1 MIPGIF
7 SSQGGINA
15 ERLDSFNSKLFRSQ
29 LAGTAPIFA
38 LSSGSAQF
46 QLTSK
51 IHYWF
56 MKQPY
61 SSKLIASAAAAANN
75 SATSITVDKGAVVEP
90 SSVIMNTKTN
100 EYMFVSAVSGN
111 TLTVVRG
118 FAESTA
124 AAVTQNDELLYLGT
138 AKKEGSLAPN
148 PKYRR
153 GVPRMNYSQIFRN
166 GWGTT
171 RTAAHIKFITGNKAT
186 ENKEDAVSMHA
197 QDIEMALLLGRKSLN
212 QVDGSEVLSTMDG
225 LMSIVKNNTALA
237 AAATLDSIQEWMYSN
252 FETCPEGVPNE
263 RVVMTSLNVLY
274 VLNKLIRDAGS
285 SYYPIGTATKVYGL
299 DVYALQLPGM
309 QEVKILAHP
318 LFSQTESLSK
328 SMLIYHPGLIKIG
341 YMTDAEIKDA
351 TPVGMDG
358 QANVITSELTL
369 EYADENTGGV
379 LSNIYLE

>member
-38 LSSGSAQF
+38 LSSGSVQF

-61 SSKLIASAAAAANN
+61 SSKLIASAAVTA
-75 SATSITVDKGAVVEP
+75 ATSITVDKGAVVEP
-90 SSVIMNTKTN
+90 SSVIMNPKTN

-124 AAVTQNDELLYLGT
+124 AAVNQNDELLYLGT

-171 RTAAHIKFITGNKAT
+171 RTAEYIKFITGNKAT

-225 LMSIVKNNTALA
+225 LMSIVKNNTALV

-274 VLNKLIRDAGS
+274 ILNKLIREAGS

-379 LSNIYLE
+379 LSNISLE

>member
-61 SSKLIASAAAAANN
+61 SSKLIASAAANN
-75 SATSITVDKGAVVEP
+75 TATSITVDKGAVVEP

-124 AAVTQNDELLYLGT
+124 ATVTQNDELLYLGT

-171 RTAAHIKFITGNKAT
+171 RTAEHIKFITGNKAT

-225 LMSIVKNNTALA
+225 LTSIVKNNTALV

-252 FETCPEGVPNE
+252 FETCTEGVPNE

-274 VLNKLIRDAGS
+274 ILNKLIREAGS

>member
-61 SSKLIASAAAAANN
+61 SSKLIASAAASNT
-75 SATSITVDKGAVVEP
+75 ATSITVDKGAVVEP

-171 RTAAHIKFITGNKAT
+171 RTAEYIKFITGNKAT

-225 LMSIVKNNTALA
+225 LTSIVKNNTALA

-274 VLNKLIRDAGS
+274 ILNKLIREASS

-341 YMTDAEIKDA
+341 YMIDAEIKDA

>member
-61 SSKLIASAAAAANN
+61 SSKLIASAAANN
-75 SATSITVDKGAVVEP
+75 TATSITVDKGAVVEP

-171 RTAAHIKFITGNKAT
+171 RTAEYIKFITGNKVT

-237 AAATLDSIQEWMYSN
+237 AAATLDSIQEWVYSN

-274 VLNKLIRDAGS
+274 ILNKLIREAGS

>member
-61 SSKLIASAAAAANN
+61 SSKLIASAAANDT
-75 SATSITVDKGAVVEP
+75 ATSITVDKGAVVEP

-171 RTAAHIKFITGNKAT
+171 RTAEYIKFITGNKAT

-225 LMSIVKNNTALA
+225 LMSIVKNNTALT

-274 VLNKLIRDAGS
+274 ILNKLIREAGS

>member
-7 SSQGGINA
+7 SSQGGINT

-61 SSKLIASAAAAANN
+61 SSKLIASAAANN
-75 SATSITVDKGAVVEP
+75 TATSITVDKGAVVEP

-171 RTAAHIKFITGNKAT
+171 RTAEHIKFITGNKAT

-225 LMSIVKNNTALA
+225 LTSIVKNNTALA

-274 VLNKLIRDAGS
+274 ILNKLIREAGS

>member
-61 SSKLIASAAAAANN
+61 SSKLIASAAANN
-75 SATSITVDKGAVVEP
+75 TATSITVDKGAVVEP

-111 TLTVVRG
+111 TMTVVRG

-171 RTAAHIKFITGNKAT
+171 RTAEHIKFITGNKAT

-225 LMSIVKNNTALA
+225 LTSIVKNNTALA

-274 VLNKLIRDAGS
+274 ILNKLIREAGS

>member
-38 LSSGSAQF
+38 LSSGSTQF

-61 SSKLIASAAAAANN
+61 SSKLIASAAANN
-75 SATSITVDKGAVVEP
+75 LATSITVDKGAVVEP

-171 RTAAHIKFITGNKAT
+171 RTAEYIKFITGNKAT

-274 VLNKLIRDAGS
+274 ILNKLIREAGS

>member
-61 SSKLIASAAAAANN
+61 SSKLIASAEANN
-75 SATSITVDKGAVVEP
+75 TATSITVDKGAVVEP

-171 RTAAHIKFITGNKAT
+171 RTAEHIKFITGNKAT

-225 LMSIVKNNTALA
+225 LTSIVKNNTALA

-274 VLNKLIRDAGS
+274 ILNKLIREAGS

>member
-61 SSKLIASAAAAANN
+61 SSKLIASAAANN
-75 SATSITVDKGAVVEP
+75 TATSITVDKGAVVEP

-118 FAESTA
+118 FAESPA

-171 RTAAHIKFITGNKAT
+171 RTAEHIKFITGNKAT

-225 LMSIVKNNTALA
+225 LTSIVKNNTALA

-274 VLNKLIRDAGS
+274 ILNKLIREAGS

>member
-61 SSKLIASAAAAANN
+61 SSKLIASAAANN

-171 RTAAHIKFITGNKAT
+171 RTAEYIKFITGNKAT

-274 VLNKLIRDAGS
+274 ILNKLIREAGG

>member
-61 SSKLIASAAAAANN
+61 SSKLIASAAANN

-171 RTAAHIKFITGNKAT
+171 RTAEYIKFITGNKAT

-237 AAATLDSIQEWMYSN
+237 AAATLDSIQGWMYSN

-274 VLNKLIRDAGS
+274 ILNKLIRDAGS

>member
-61 SSKLIASAAAAANN
+61 SSKLIASAAANN
-75 SATSITVDKGAVVEP
+75 TATSITVDKGAVVEP

-171 RTAAHIKFITGNKAT
+171 RTAEHIKFITGNTAT

-225 LMSIVKNNTALA
+225 LTSIVKNNTALA

-274 VLNKLIRDAGS
+274 ILNKLIREAGS

>member
-61 SSKLIASAAAAANN
+61 SSKLIASAAANTT
-75 SATSITVDKGAVVEP
+75 ATSITVDKGAVVEP

-171 RTAAHIKFITGNKAT
+171 RTAEHIKFITGNKVT

-225 LMSIVKNNTALA
+225 LTSIVKNNTALA

-274 VLNKLIRDAGS
+274 ILNKLIRGAGS

>member
-61 SSKLIASAAAAANN
+61 SSKLIASAAANN
-75 SATSITVDKGAVVEP
+75 SATSITVDKGAMVEP

-171 RTAAHIKFITGNKAT
+171 RTAEYIKFITGNKAT

-274 VLNKLIRDAGS
+274 ILNKLIREAGS

-328 SMLIYHPGLIKIG
+328 SMLIYHPGLIKTG

>member
-171 RTAAHIKFITGNKAT
+171 RTAEHIKFITGNKVT

-225 LMSIVKNNTALA
+225 LTSIVKNNTALV

-274 VLNKLIRDAGS
+274 ILNKLIREAGS

>member
-61 SSKLIASAAAAANN
+61 SSKLIASAAADD

-124 AAVTQNDELLYLGT
+124 AAVTKNDELLYLGT

-171 RTAAHIKFITGNKAT
+171 RTAEHIKFITGNKAT

-225 LMSIVKNNTALA
+225 LTSIVKNNTALA
-237 AAATLDSIQEWMYSN
+237 APATLDSIQEWMYSN

-274 VLNKLIRDAGS
+274 ILNKLIREAGS

-379 LSNIYLE
+379 LSNIFLA

>member
-61 SSKLIASAAAAANN
+61 SSKLIASAEAND

-90 SSVIMNTKTN
+90 SSVIMNTRTN

-124 AAVTQNDELLYLGT
+124 ATVTQNDELLYLGT

-171 RTAAHIKFITGNKAT
+171 RTAEHIKFITGNKVT

-225 LMSIVKNNTALA
+225 LTSIVKNNTALVKV
-237 AAATLDSIQEWMYSN
+237 ATLDSIQEWMYSN

-274 VLNKLIRDAGS
+274 ILNKLIREAGS

-379 LSNIYLE
+379 LSNISLA

>member
-61 SSKLIASAAAAANN
+61 SSKLIASAAANN

-171 RTAAHIKFITGNKAT
+171 RTAEYIKFITGNKAT

-225 LMSIVKNNTALA
+225 LMSIVKNNTALV

-252 FETCPEGVPNE
+252 FGTCPEGVPNE

-274 VLNKLIRDAGS
+274 ILNKLIREAGS

-379 LSNIYLE
+379 LSNVYLE

>member
-61 SSKLIASAAAAANN
+61 SSKLIASAAANN

-171 RTAAHIKFITGNKAT
+171 RTAEHIKFITGNKVT

-225 LMSIVKNNTALA
+225 LTSIVKNNTALV

-274 VLNKLIRDAGS
+274 ILNKLIREAGS

-379 LSNIYLE
+379 LSNIYLA

>member
-7 SSQGGINA
+7 SSQGGINT

-61 SSKLIASAAAAANN
+61 SSKLIVSATASNT
-75 SATSITVDKGAVVEP
+75 ATSITVDKGAVVEP

-171 RTAAHIKFITGNKAT
+171 RTAEHIKFITGNKAT

-225 LMSIVKNNTALA
+225 LTSIVKNNSGLV

-274 VLNKLIRDAGS
+274 ILNKLIREAGS

>member
-38 LSSGSAQF
+38 LSSGSVQF

-61 SSKLIASAAAAANN
+61 SSKLIASAAANN
-75 SATSITVDKGAVVEP
+75 TATSITVDKGAVVEP

-171 RTAAHIKFITGNKAT
+171 RTAEYIKFITGNKVT

-225 LMSIVKNNTALA
+225 LMSIVKNNTALV

-274 VLNKLIRDAGS
+274 ILNKLIREAGG

-328 SMLIYHPGLIKIG
+328 SMLVYHPGLIKIG

>member
-61 SSKLIASAAAAANN
+61 SSKLIASAGANN

-124 AAVTQNDELLYLGT
+124 AAVTQKDELLYLGT

-171 RTAAHIKFITGNKAT
+171 RTAEYIKFITGNKAT

-274 VLNKLIRDAGS
+274 ILNKLIREAGS

>member
-61 SSKLIASAAAAANN
+61 SSKLIASAADN

-171 RTAAHIKFITGNKAT
+171 RTAEYIKFITGNKAT

-237 AAATLDSIQEWMYSN
+237 DAATLDSIQEWMYSN

-274 VLNKLIRDAGS
+274 ILNKLIREAGS

-379 LSNIYLE
+379 LSDIYLE

>member
-38 LSSGSAQF
+38 LSSGSTQF

-61 SSKLIASAAAAANN
+61 SSKLIASATAN
-75 SATSITVDKGAVVEP
+75 SAETSITVDKGAVVEP

-118 FAESTA
+118 FAESAVVT
-124 AAVTQNDELLYLGT
+124 VTQNDELLYLGT

-171 RTAAHIKFITGNKAT
+171 RTAEHIKFITGNKAT

-225 LMSIVKNNTALA
+225 LTSIVKNNTALA

-274 VLNKLIRDAGS
+274 ILNKLIREAGN

>member
-61 SSKLIASAAAAANN
+61 SSKLIASAAANN
-75 SATSITVDKGAVVEP
+75 TATSITVDKGAVVEP

-124 AAVTQNDELLYLGT
+124 AAVTKNDELLYLGT

-171 RTAAHIKFITGNKAT
+171 RTAEHIKFITGNKAT

-225 LMSIVKNNTALA
+225 LTSIVKNNTALA
-237 AAATLDSIQEWMYSN
+237 AAATLDLIQEWMYSN

-274 VLNKLIRDAGS
+274 ILNKLIREAGS

>member
-29 LAGTAPIFA
+29 LAGTAPIFS
-38 LSSGSAQF
+38 LSSGAAQF

-61 SSKLIASAAAAANN
+61 SSKLIASAAANN

-171 RTAAHIKFITGNKAT
+171 RTAEHIKFITGNKAT

-274 VLNKLIRDAGS
+274 ILNKLIREAGS

-341 YMTDAEIKDA
+341 YMIDAEIKDA

>member
-61 SSKLIASAAAAANN
+61 SSKLIASAAANN
-75 SATSITVDKGAVVEP
+75 TATSITVDKGAVVEP

-118 FAESTA
+118 FAESTVA
-124 AAVTQNDELLYLGT
+124 TVTQNDELLYLGT

-171 RTAAHIKFITGNKAT
+171 RTAEHIKFITGNKAT

-225 LMSIVKNNTALA
+225 LTSIVKNNTALA

-274 VLNKLIRDAGS
+274 ILNKLIREAGS

-379 LSNIYLE
+379 LSNIHLE

>member
-61 SSKLIASAAAAANN
+61 SSKLIASAAANN
-75 SATSITVDKGAVVEP
+75 TATSITVDKGAVVEP

-171 RTAAHIKFITGNKAT
+171 RTAEHIKFITGNKVT

-225 LMSIVKNNTALA
+225 LTSIVKNNTALA
-237 AAATLDSIQEWMYSN
+237 ASATLDAIQEWMYSN

-274 VLNKLIRDAGS
+274 ILNKLIREAGS

-379 LSNIYLE
+379 LSNIYLA

>member
-29 LAGTAPIFA
+29 LAGTAPIFS

-61 SSKLIASAAAAANN
+61 SSKLIASAAANN

-124 AAVTQNDELLYLGT
+124 AVVTQNDELLYLGT

-171 RTAAHIKFITGNKAT
+171 RTAEHIKFITGNKAT

-225 LMSIVKNNTALA
+225 LTSIVKNNTALA

-274 VLNKLIRDAGS
+274 ILNKLIREAGS

>member
-61 SSKLIASAAAAANN
+61 SSKLIASASANN
-75 SATSITVDKGAVVEP
+75 TATSITVDKGAVVEP

-171 RTAAHIKFITGNKAT
+171 RTAEYIKFITGNKAT

-274 VLNKLIRDAGS
+274 ILNKLIREAGS

>member
-61 SSKLIASAAAAANN
+61 SSKLIASAAANN
-75 SATSITVDKGAVVEP
+75 TATSITVDKGAVVEP

-171 RTAAHIKFITGNKAT
+171 RTAEHIKFITGNKAT

-225 LMSIVKNNTALA
+225 LTSIVKNNTALA

-274 VLNKLIRDAGS
+274 ILNKLIREAGN

>member
-61 SSKLIASAAAAANN
+61 SSKLIASAAANN

-171 RTAAHIKFITGNKAT
+171 RTAEYIKFITGNKAT

-263 RVVMTSLNVLY
+263 RVVMASLNVLY
-274 VLNKLIRDAGS
+274 ILNKLIRDAGS

>member
-61 SSKLIASAAAAANN
+61 SSKLIASAAA
-75 SATSITVDKGAVVEP
+75 SETATSITVDKGAVVEP
-90 SSVIMNTKTN
+90 SSVIMSTKTN
-100 EYMFVSAVSGN
+100 EYMFVSAVSGD

-124 AAVTQNDELLYLGT
+124 AAVTQKDELLYLGT

-171 RTAAHIKFITGNKAT
+171 RTAEYIKFITGNKAT

-225 LMSIVKNNTALA
+225 LMSIVKNNTVLA
-237 AAATLDSIQEWMYSN
+237 TAATLDSIQKWMYSN

-274 VLNKLIRDAGS
+274 ILNKLIREAGS

-318 LFSQTESLSK
+318 LFSQTEALSK

-379 LSNIYLE
+379 LSNISLE

>member
-61 SSKLIASAAAAANN
+61 SSKLIASAANN
-75 SATSITVDKGAVVEP
+75 TATSITVDKGAVVEP
-90 SSVIMNTKTN
+90 SSVIMNPKTN

-171 RTAAHIKFITGNKAT
+171 RTAEYIKFITGNKAT

-274 VLNKLIRDAGS
+274 ILNKLIREAGS

-379 LSNIYLE
+379 LSNIYLA

>member
-38 LSSGSAQF
+38 LSSGSVQF

-61 SSKLIASAAAAANN
+61 SSKLIASAAA
-75 SATSITVDKGAVVEP
+75 SSTETSITVDKGAVVEP

-171 RTAAHIKFITGNKAT
+171 RTAEYIKFITGNKVT

-225 LMSIVKNNTALA
+225 LMSIVKNNTALSA
-237 AAATLDSIQEWMYSN
+237 PATLDSIQEWMYSN

-274 VLNKLIRDAGS
+274 ILNKLIREAGS

-379 LSNIYLE
+379 LSNIRLE

>member
-61 SSKLIASAAAAANN
+61 SSKLIASAAANN

-111 TLTVVRG
+111 PLTVFRA

-171 RTAAHIKFITGNKAT
+171 RTAEYIKFITGNKAT

-274 VLNKLIRDAGS
+274 ILNKLIREAGS

>member
-61 SSKLIASAAAAANN
+61 SSKLIASAAANN

-118 FAESTA
+118 FAESAA

-171 RTAAHIKFITGNKAT
+171 RTAEYIKFITGNKAT

-225 LMSIVKNNTALA
+225 LMSIVKNNTALV

-274 VLNKLIRDAGS
+274 ILNKLIRDAGS

-358 QANVITSELTL
+358 QANVVTSELTL

>member
-61 SSKLIASAAAAANN
+61 SSKLIASATAEKTAN
-75 SATSITVDKGAVVEP
+75 SITVDKGAVVEP

-124 AAVTQNDELLYLGT
+124 ATVTQDDELLYLGT

-171 RTAAHIKFITGNKAT
+171 RTAEYIKFITGNKAT

-225 LMSIVKNNTALA
+225 LMNIVKNNTQLGTI
-237 AAATLDSIQEWMYSN
+237 ATLDSIQEWMYSN

-274 VLNKLIRDAGS
+274 ILNKLIREAGS
-285 SYYPIGTATKVYGL
+285 SYYPIGAATKVYGL

-379 LSNIYLE
+379 LSNIHLE

>member
-61 SSKLIASAAAAANN
+61 SSKLIASAEANN
-75 SATSITVDKGAVVEP
+75 TATSITVDKGAVVEP

-171 RTAAHIKFITGNKAT
+171 RTAEYIKFITGNKVT

-237 AAATLDSIQEWMYSN
+237 AVATLDSIQEWMYSN

-274 VLNKLIRDAGS
+274 ILNKLIREAGS